1 MYIAGMFKLILT
13 FLISLALMGC
23 SDATSNYHG
32 KGTMK
37 KWVQEQAQ
45 AAGLEL
51 RWNMN
56 IDYDIAELHKQEL
69 KGFPLWQ
76 TVELLRMNMTLN
88 NLNKQLRWP
97 INHAGQQYPY
107 PIMVVT
113 AVCKK
118 TLVFAE
124 VPDLN
129 IYTKNL
135 IEGKYEGCIPVD
147 RNLGLKIVSTS
158 TNTTSPLFPFATP
171 PLIGA
176 SETSQLS
183 VPSGQFKSPIIGSS
197 EIKVPQI
204 EPPKK

>member
-1 MYIAGMFKLILT
+1 MFKLILT

-37 KWVQEQAQ
+37 KWMQEQAQ
-45 AAGLEL
+45 AAGLKL
-51 RWNMN
+51 RWNIN
-56 IDYDIAELHKQEL
+56 GDYDIADLHKQEL
-69 KGFPLWQ
+69 KDYSLGQ
-76 TVELLRMNMTLN
+76 TVEILRSNMTLN
-88 NLNKQLRWP
+88 NLTKKLEWENY
-97 INHAGQQYPY
+97 HAGQQYPY

-135 IEGKYEGCIPVD
+135 VEGKYEGCIPVD

-158 TNTTSPLFPFATP
+158 PVTP
-171 PLIGA
+171 SNLPYFIAPPITGG
-176 SETSQLS
+176 SETSQAS
-183 VPSGQFKSPIIGSS
+183 ISSGLFNLP
-197 EIKVPQI
+197 
-204 EPPKK
+204 